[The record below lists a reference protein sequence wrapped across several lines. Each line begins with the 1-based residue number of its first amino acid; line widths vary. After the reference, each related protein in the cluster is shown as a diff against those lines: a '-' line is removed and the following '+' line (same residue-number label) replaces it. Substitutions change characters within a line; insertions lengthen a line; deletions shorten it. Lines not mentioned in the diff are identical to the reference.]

1 MTDRRRQYELVFALT
16 PVPNES
22 EAAVIVEGV
31 SDYVSNQGGEVT
43 EQEVWGIRRLSYPI
57 RNFQEGNYVRALV
70 SLNSSSVASLEH
82 SLQANEDILTHMV
95 SRI

>member
-1 MTDRRRQYELVFALT
+1 LTDRRRQYELVFALT
-16 PVPNES
+16 PVANES

>member
-16 PVPNES
+16 PVATES
-22 EAAVIVEGV
+22 EASAIVEGV
-31 SDYVSNQGGEVT
+31 SEYVSNQGGEVT

-57 RNFQEGNYVRALV
+57 RNYQEGNYVRAVV

-82 SLQANEDILTHMV
+82 SLQANEEILTHMV

>member
-16 PVPNES
+16 PVANES
-22 EAAVIVEGV
+22 EASTIVEGV
-31 SDYVSNQGGEVT
+31 SEYVSNQGGEVT
-43 EQEVWGIRRLSYPI
+43 EQEVWGIRRLAYPI
-57 RNFQEGNYVRALV
+57 RNYQEGNYVRAVV

-82 SLQANEDILTHMV
+82 SLQANEEILTHMV

>member
-16 PVPNES
+16 PVANES

>member
-1 MTDRRRQYELVFALT
+1 MTDRRRQYELVFART
-16 PVPNES
+16 PVANES